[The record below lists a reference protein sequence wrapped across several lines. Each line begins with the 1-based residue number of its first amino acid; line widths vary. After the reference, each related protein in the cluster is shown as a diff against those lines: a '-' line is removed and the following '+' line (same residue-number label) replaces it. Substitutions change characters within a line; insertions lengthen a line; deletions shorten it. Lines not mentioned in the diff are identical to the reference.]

1 MFFLVRISHYD
12 VKLIMHPKMIERN
25 SRAIQIGTN
34 MRKLS
39 TIGSLVRIQLSQ
51 NLPCTL
57 GSLKVLQGHTDWGE
71 YGIVLQYIWSLVIS
85 I

>member
-1 MFFLVRISHYD
+1 MLFLVRISHYG
-12 VKLIMHPKMIERN
+12 VKLTMHPKMIERN

-51 NLPCTL
+51 ELTMHTRIFKGAPRPYTL
-57 GSLKVLQGHTDWGE
+57 G
-71 YGIVLQYIWSLVIS
+71 
-85 I
+85 